1 MADFV
6 NKFNNGDCF
15 EVLDNMISS
24 KVKVDNVIT
33 SPPYNTA
40 RHSKYHFS
48 EKAIKNHEGRYDIF
62 LDDKTDEEYLDWTV
76 ELFNKMEKVLSENG
90 SIMYNIS
97 YSSEKT
103 NLIWFVITNII
114 QRTDFEVADVVYWKK
129 SSALPNNSS
138 SNKLTRIIEPVFV
151 FCRKSEF
158 RTFKS
163 NKVVKSTSKTGQ
175 KYYSNVFNYIEARN
189 NDKSTKLNK
198 ATYSSDLVKE
208 LISMYVKDGSIV
220 LDPFMGTGT
229 TAIGC
234 LRYNQEYN
242 TNLKYVGIELS
253 ENQVK
258 YSEDRVKELLGNEIN
273 TEQTTID
280 EFIKEEDEGKSLNET
295 KQTRNLWT

>member
-258 YSEDRVKELLGNEIN
+258 YSEDRVKELLGNKIN